1 MLSLVCAKVEQGLSV
16 GGLASGGGSNTA
28 TPPRTPTVPVR
39 TCSMPRRSVKP
50 AQPASHP
57 PFPTH
62 MFVQDICIIHLHIAG
77 TFICSGSDVVLN
89 ISSDRNL
96 RHVSIMW
103 CLQCPQL
110 ATCGLWLYTL
120 SCHLT
125 CFVLHCLLCG
135 I

>member
-1 MLSLVCAKVEQGLSV
+1 MTG
-16 GGLASGGGSNTA
+16 N
-28 TPPRTPTVPVR
+28 
-39 TCSMPRRSVKP
+39 MPRRSVKL

-103 CLQCPQL
+103 CLQCPQ
-110 ATCGLWLYTL
+110 CEPI
-120 SCHLT
+120 
-125 CFVLHCLLCG
+125 V
-135 I
+135 